1 MKQAVTISVFLMLLP
16 ALSFIGFAGTVKTN
30 EPQNTIKFTENKN
43 QWDKKVFFRAQL
55 DGGVMFLEK
64 NCFTY
69 NFYDKE
75 SLRETHG
82 GGGTTSASTISASIR
97 QHAFRMTFLNAASG
111 AAI

>member
-43 QWDKKVFFRAQL
+43 QWDKKVMYRAQL
-55 DGGVMFLEK
+55 DGGVLFLEK

-75 SLRETHG
+75 TFRKNHVGKPKTESGEKSQLPTPN
-82 GGGTTSASTISASIR
+82 SQLIPIR
-97 QHAFRMTFLNAASG
+97 S
-111 AAI
+111 